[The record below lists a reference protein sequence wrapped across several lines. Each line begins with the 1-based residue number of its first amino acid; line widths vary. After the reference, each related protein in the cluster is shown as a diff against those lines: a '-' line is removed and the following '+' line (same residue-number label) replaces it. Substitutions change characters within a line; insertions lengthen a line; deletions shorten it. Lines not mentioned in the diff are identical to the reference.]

1 MIFFYHIFICIS
13 SAVYLHFLVIYYILL
28 AVCLYFLRH
37 IWDLISQFK
46 SGRTIIFTTHHLDEA
61 ELLSDKLAIIHQ
73 GSLLASGTVS
83 ELKKQ
88 FGNSGFEL
96 TINLKENQ
104 SPDEMEIHVKNSVSN
119 AVKLPKRHRKGKTKI
134 IF

>member
-1 MIFFYHIFICIS
+1 M
-13 SAVYLHFLVIYYILL
+13 VIYYILL

-104 SPDEMEIHVKNSVSN
+104 SPDEMEIHVKNSVTN

>member
-1 MIFFYHIFICIS
+1 M
-13 SAVYLHFLVIYYILL
+13 
-28 AVCLYFLRH
+28 
-37 IWDLISQFK
+37 
-46 SGRTIIFTTHHLDEA
+46 
-61 ELLSDKLAIIHQ
+61 SDKLAIIHQ

-119 AVKLPKRHRKGKTKI
+119 AAKLPKRHRKGKTKI
-134 IF
+134 IFKHEFYSVLLEVTFLLFFSSSNPMLVY

>member
-1 MIFFYHIFICIS
+1 MPWTFLNLLAYYVVVAC
-13 SAVYLHFLVIYYILL
+13 LHFISNL
-28 AVCLYFLRH
+28 FTFSHRH